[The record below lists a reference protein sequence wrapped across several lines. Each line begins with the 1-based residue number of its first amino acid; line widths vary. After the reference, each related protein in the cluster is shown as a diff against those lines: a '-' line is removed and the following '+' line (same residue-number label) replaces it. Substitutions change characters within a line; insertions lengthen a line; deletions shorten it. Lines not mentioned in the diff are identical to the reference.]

1 MLCIN
6 WEQFLVLHHWRVRRK
21 NSNISQILTLL
32 KGIFTNAGNSRTKF
46 QCCETM
52 ASLKS
57 LVTNLRYGE
66 NYNSLEIISLPQF
79 GW

>member
-6 WEQFLVLHHWRVRRK
+6 REQFLVLHHWRVRRK
-21 NSNISQILTLL
+21 NSNTSQVLTLR

-52 ASLKS
+52 APLEG
-57 LVTNLRYGE
+57 LVTYFYYKE
-66 NYNSLEIISLPQF
+66 NYNSLEIISLPCF
-79 GW
+79 E